1 MLLEDIDWAIE
12 VISANKLY
20 SGSLDN
26 IKFNKERTEIKAW
39 IDLINLDAVP
49 ISEEEKERLDEYE
62 ERYKQQSQKKGR
74 KKFIIPKV
82 PIDADKANADES
94 KVGLIAGDPKKA

>member
-1 MLLEDIDWAIE
+1 MPKMLLEDIDWAIE

-62 ERYKQQSQKKGR
+62 ERYK
-74 KKFIIPKV
+74 
-82 PIDADKANADES
+82 
-94 KVGLIAGDPKKA
+94 